1 MTAIQQ
7 ANAISRVSEEGI
19 QRASEALTAAQSRS
33 GALTAVGAAL
43 AEANTY
49 QVGAPRKIDP
59 RHVRRGP
66 YANRLHDYFTT
77 EEFADLKRRI
87 SESKGNNQ
95 AAMVIETDA
104 KTEDNFPIYDI
115 IYGHSR
121 HQACLELT
129 LERIEEKKEPVLYLA
144 QIMRKDTPKAMQ
156 AELMK
161 AENAGRSDT
170 TPYEDALF
178 YLNLLNDNVYPTAR
192 AIAFSMGENE
202 DMISRAIST
211 VRNAD
216 EALIA
221 LVADKR
227 NIAMSNLGKANKLKA
242 SDPALYKQR
251 LEELTVKA
259 SASDSK
265 TLQNTELF
273 KLLFAPTQNA
283 VATTRAQAFLDKD
296 GKEELGE
303 YKKSRSGGLS
313 LKIHKDLKPGALE
326 KIIEIVQKQT
336 A

>member
-7 ANAISRVSEEGI
+7 ANSHRHLSEEGI
-19 QRASEALTAAQSRS
+19 QRASEALTAAQARTGS
-33 GALTAVGAAL
+33 LTAVGAAL

-49 QVGAPRKIDP
+49 QLGAPRKIDP
-59 RHVRRGP
+59 RHVTRGP

-77 EEFADLKRRI
+77 EEFFDLKRRI

-95 AAMVIETDA
+95 AAMVIETDE
-104 KTEDNFPIYDI
+104 KTEDNFPIYHI

-129 LERIEEKKEPVLYLA
+129 EARGGKDEPILYLA
-144 QIMRKDTPKAMQ
+144 QVMRKDTPKAMQ

-178 YLNLLNDNVYPTAR
+178 FLNLLTRNVYPTAR

-216 EALIA
+216 PDLIS

-227 NIAMSNLGKANKLKA
+227 NIAMSNIAKANKLK
-242 SDPALYKQR
+242 STDPDLYNAR
-251 LEELTVKA
+251 LKDLQAKA
-259 SASDSK
+259 AAAQGG
-265 TLQNTELF
+265 TLGNTELF
-273 KLLFAPTQNA
+273 KILFAPVQAA
-283 VATTRAQAFLDKD
+283 VATTRATNFMDKD

-313 LKIHKDLKPGALE
+313 IKILKELKPGALE
-326 KIIEIVQKQT
+326 KIIEIIQKQT
-336 A
+336 V